1 MRTSAHKLLQT
12 TAAPWILGAAVV
24 LLGYSSDLWLS
35 HLFTN
40 EMYELSD
47 DLVLGILVG
56 VVGTWWLRRRNRAIR
71 HKLNR
76 VANIN
81 HLIRNELEVITYSAQ
96 ATSQA
101 AEIRHIEQSVR
112 QISWILRE
120 LLGPNYLTGEPKA
133 VAVGAQAPAPS
144 EAEVNDRTTTV

>member
-1 MRTSAHKLLQT
+1 MTTSAHKLLQT

-24 LLGYSSDLWLS
+24 IFGYSSDFWLTRLLS
-35 HLFTN
+35 N

-47 DLVLGILVG
+47 DVMLGLLVG
-56 VVGTWWLRRRNRAIR
+56 VVGSWYLRRRNREIR

-76 VANIN
+76 IANIN

-96 ATSQA
+96 ATSNA
-101 AEIRHIEQSVR
+101 AEIKHIEWSAR

-120 LLGPNYLTGEPKA
+120 LLGPNYAAGAPEA
-133 VAVGAQAPAPS
+133 VAMRAEAARQSVGKTGT
-144 EAEVNDRTTTV
+144 D

>member
-1 MRTSAHKLLQT
+1 MTTSADKLLNT

-24 LLGYSSDLWLS
+24 IIGYSSDFWLTRLLS
-35 HLFTN
+35 N

-47 DLVLGILVG
+47 DLILGILVG
-56 VVGTWWLRRRNRAIR
+56 VVGSWWLRRRNRAIR

-81 HLIRNELEVITYSAQ
+81 HLIRNELEVISYSAQ
-96 ATSQA
+96 ATSKA
-101 AEIRHIEQSVR
+101 AEIKHIEQSVR

-120 LLGPNYLTGEPKA
+120 LLGPNYAAGEQEA
-133 VAVGAQAPAPS
+133 VAMGAQAAGPYAG
-144 EAEVNDRTTTV
+144 VGKN